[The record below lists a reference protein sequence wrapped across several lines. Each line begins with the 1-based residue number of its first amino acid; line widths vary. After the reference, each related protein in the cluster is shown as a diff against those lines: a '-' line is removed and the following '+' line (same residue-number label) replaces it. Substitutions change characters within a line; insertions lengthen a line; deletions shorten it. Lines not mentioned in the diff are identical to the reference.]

1 VPDVPVTFAAPA
13 SGPGGSFANGQT
25 RVTVQTNSSGIAL
38 APRFTA
44 SGQTGGYIVTAR
56 VSGVRPVAF
65 ALVNSVA

>member
-1 VPDVPVTFAAPA
+1 M
-13 SGPGGSFANGQT
+13 
-25 RVTVQTNSSGIAL
+25 TVQTNSSGIAL